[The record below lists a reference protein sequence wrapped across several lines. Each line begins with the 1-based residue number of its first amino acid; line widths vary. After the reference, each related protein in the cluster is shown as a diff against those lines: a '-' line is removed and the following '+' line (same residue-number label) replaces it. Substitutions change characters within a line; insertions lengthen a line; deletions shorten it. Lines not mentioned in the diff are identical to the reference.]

1 MVQTTKA
8 GIIVAKQRTNA
19 DKQVARLASEIV
31 SKWKTIV
38 EAEKKKKSKLAGS
51 SPAPNGSV
59 SSPARAA
66 SESWSGDASKRKW
79 ATDGVDIKRTGVPT
93 RDACLGLLYDG
104 LAFMSTESSTH
115 IIIKSMEVEKAA
127 FVAFKGET
135 NEYRSKLRSLFQ
147 NLKNKSNRELGPR
160 VLSGEISAERF
171 VVMTHEELK
180 SAEQR
185 KMDVALEQE
194 NMKKAQVPMVQKSIS
209 DALQCGRCKQKKVSY
224 SQAQTRSADEP
235 ITTFCECTVCG
246 NRWKVRSI
254 LFLSTYLM
262 LINSPSFPELLFTRW
277 FRARALSLFNCL
289 WPQCRFLSDRFSYDG
304 GLLTKMMKVQT
315 KAIHA

>member
-38 EAEKKKKSKLAGS
+38 EAEKKKKNRLAGS
-51 SPAPNGSV
+51 SPAPNGGT

-79 ATDGVDIKRTGVPT
+79 ATDGVDVKRTGVPS
-93 RDACLGLLYDG
+93 RDACVGLLYDG
-104 LAFMSTESSTH
+104 LAFMSTESSTQ

-135 NEYRSKLRSLFQ
+135 AEYRSKLRSLFQ

-160 VLSGEISAERF
+160 VLSGEIPADRF

-185 KMDVALEQE
+185 KVDDKLEAE
-194 NMKKAQVPMVQKSIS
+194 NMKKAQVPMAQKSIS

-235 ITTFCECTVCG
+235 MTTFCECTVCG
-246 NRWKVRSI
+246 NRWKVNLL
-254 LFLSTYLM
+254 LFLHTSTL
-262 LINSPSFPELLFTRW
+262 LIESPSSLEPFNTMVLCSSTQPLYYLL
-277 FRARALSLFNCL
+277 LSYS
-289 WPQCRFLSDRFSYDG
+289 FLSDEFSMIWE
-304 GLLTKMMKVQT
+304 L
-315 KAIHA
+315 

>member
-1 MVQTTKA
+1 M
-8 GIIVAKQRTNA
+8 
-19 DKQVARLASEIV
+19 

-38 EAEKKKKSKLAGS
+38 EAEKKKKNRLAGS
-51 SPAPNGSV
+51 SPAPHGGI
-59 SSPARAA
+59 SSPARAS
-66 SESWSGDASKRKW
+66 SEGWSGDASKRKW

-93 RDACLGLLYDG
+93 RDACVGLLYDG

-115 IIIKSMEVEKAA
+115 IMIKSMEVERAA

-135 NEYRSKLRSLFQ
+135 ADYRSKLRSLFQ

-185 KMDVALEQE
+185 KVDDKLEAE
-194 NMKKAQVPMVQKSIS
+194 NMKKAQVPMAQKSIS

-235 ITTFCECTVCG
+235 MTTFCECTVCG
-246 NRWKVRSI
+246 NRWKVY
-254 LFLSTYLM
+254 LFLIPPTCAM
-262 LINSPSFPELLFTRW
+262 LTKYPSSHEQLQLDGSVLK
-277 FRARALSLFNCL
+277 ARSLFHILVLSCS
-289 WPQCRFLSDRFSYDG
+289 FLSDGSSCCR
-304 GLLTKMMKVQT
+304 GL
-315 KAIHA
+315 

>member
-8 GIIVAKQRTNA
+8 GIIVAKQRTNP

-38 EAEKKKKSKLAGS
+38 EAEKKKKNRLAGS
-51 SPAPNGSV
+51 SPAPNGGT
-59 SSPARAA
+59 SSPARAG
-66 SESWSGDASKRKW
+66 SEGWSGDASKRKW

-93 RDACLGLLYDG
+93 RDNCVGLLYDG
-104 LAFMSTESSTH
+104 LAYMSTESSTH

-135 NEYRSKLRSLFQ
+135 QEYKIKLRSLFQ

-160 VLSGEISAERF
+160 VLSGEIPADRF

-185 KMDVALEQE
+185 KEDDKLQAE
-194 NMKKAQVPMVQKSIS
+194 NMKKAQVPMAQKSIS
-209 DALQCGRCKQKKVSY
+209 DALKCGRCGQKKVSY

-235 ITTFCECTVCG
+235 MTTFCECTVCG
-246 NRWKVRSI
+246 NRWKVSTI
-254 LFLSTYLM
+254 L
-262 LINSPSFPELLFTRW
+262 LLFTTCRSLIANASSPEHLRHDGSVLKHSASSSCTHAAL
-277 FRARALSLFNCL
+277 FRMGSL
-289 WPQCRFLSDRFSYDG
+289 
-304 GLLTKMMKVQT
+304 
-315 KAIHA
+315 